1 MIDEGYIKFRS
12 DWKESAAL
20 SHAEIQEL
28 LKWRKPLYAAGL
40 IGHYAD
46 IGIGYGNL
54 STRAGS
60 DGQFIISGT
69 QTGELSNPENQHF
82 ALVTAY
88 DIARNTVQSTGAT
101 EASSE
106 SMTHAAIYEL
116 DPAIRAVVHVHSQE
130 LWVGLKNVVPCT
142 DKRIGY
148 GTPEMAQEF
157 RRLFQ
162 QTDFSESGVA
172 IMAGHD
178 EGLISTGATVGEAA
192 ERMLSLYRKFCPD

>member
-12 DWKESAAL
+12 DWTESAAL
-20 SHAEIQEL
+20 SRPEIQEL

-60 DGQFIISGT
+60 DGQFVISGT
-69 QTGELSNPENQHF
+69 QTGEIASPDNRHF

-116 DPAIRAVVHVHSQE
+116 DPEIRAVVHVHSQKM
-130 LWVGLKNVVPCT
+130 WVGLKDAAPCT
-142 DKRIGY
+142 NERIAY

-157 RRLFQ
+157 RRLFN
-162 QTDFSESGVA
+162 QTDFSKSGIAV
-172 IMAGHD
+172 MAGHD
-178 EGLISTGATVGEAA
+178 DGLISTGASVREAA